1 MQQSFHHL
9 LMKAHFVMHRRVMTQ
24 AKALGLTSGQPK
36 ILEFLSEC
44 EGVEQ
49 KVIARSCEIEPATVG
64 SILDRMESAGL
75 IERRREAGNRRSLYV
90 YLTDAGKSAAAKT
103 EEIFSHAE
111 QDAFEDMD
119 EAEIAALCAS
129 LQKIYRNLTK

>member
-1 MQQSFHHL
+1 MQHSFHHL

-24 AKALGLTSGQPK
+24 AKAIGLTSGQPK
-36 ILEFLSEC
+36 ILELLAER

-49 KVIARSCEIEPATVG
+49 KTVARSCEIEPATVG

-90 YLTDAGKSAAAKT
+90 YLTDAGKDAAAKT
-103 EEIFSHAE
+103 EEIFSRAE
-111 QDAFEDMD
+111 EDAFDGMD
-119 EAEIAALCAS
+119 AEEIDALCAA
-129 LQKIYRNLTK
+129 LEKVYRNLTK